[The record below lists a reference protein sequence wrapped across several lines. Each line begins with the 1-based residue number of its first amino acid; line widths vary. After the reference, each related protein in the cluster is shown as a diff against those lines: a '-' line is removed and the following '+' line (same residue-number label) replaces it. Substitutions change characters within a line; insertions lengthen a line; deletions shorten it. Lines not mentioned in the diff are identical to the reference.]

1 MVPFLIGLAESVVAI
16 GALFVF
22 GALKW
27 IESSRPDECLETA
40 PGEAENTCYCERL
53 RPGMIKQ
60 PSNTWSNLGFVFVG
74 LILLAS
80 LPAAVEASGRD
91 PMEERTFYAVLYGCV
106 VIFLGPGSMFF
117 HASMKKWGGW
127 IDNFSMLLYT
137 AFLLVYDFTGIVN
150 GGKTLF
156 VILYL
161 VLVVGLGVLSWF
173 VAHTPFRGF
182 STGSLAFG
190 AMAVLWA
197 VLQFFAILGIGGI
210 DRENGPAI
218 LLFIAG
224 AIVFGVA
231 FLIQQRSQTGRPW
244 CQPDAVV
251 QGHAIWHLLTAATT
265 VILFFYLG
273 TEIGAR

>member
-1 MVPFLIGLAESVVAI
+1 MVPFLIGLAETAVTI

-27 IESSRPDECLETA
+27 IESSDDDDCLKEH
-40 PGEAENTCYCERL
+40 PGKLCYCENA
-53 RPGMIKQ
+53 RPGAMIKQ
-60 PSNTWSNLGFVFVG
+60 RSNTWSNLGFVLVG
-74 LILLAS
+74 LLLLAS
-80 LPAAVEASGRD
+80 LPKVVSGAGRD
-91 PMEERTFYAVLYGCV
+91 PLEERTFYAVLYGCI

-117 HASMKKWGGW
+117 HASMKKWAGW
-127 IDNFSMLLYT
+127 VDTFSMILFT

-156 VILYL
+156 LIVYL
-161 VLVVGLGVLSWF
+161 VLVAGLGVLTWF
-173 VAHTPFRGF
+173 VPKSPLPHF
-182 STGSLAFG
+182 SMGALSFG

-197 VLQFFAILGIGGI
+197 ALQFFAILGIGGI
-210 DRENGPAI
+210 DRDNGPAL

-231 FLIQQRSQTGRPW
+231 FLIQQRSGTGKPW
-244 CQPDAVV
+244 CQPESVV

-265 VILFFYLG
+265 VILFFYLR